1 MTAHAVSYG
10 VARTASGISQPTAP
24 RRALAR
30 GLQAISRWLDQR
42 AYALEYP
49 EERVSVTLRDAGPAQ
64 VEVVRDPHTGFA
76 VIYVDGERQF
86 TFVRGLDR
94 L

>member
-1 MTAHAVSYG
+1 MSAHAVSYG
-10 VARTASGISQPTAP
+10 LARQADTPRISPF

-30 GLQAISRWLDQR
+30 GLQATSRWLDQR
-42 AYALEYP
+42 AYALEFP
-49 EERVSVTLRDAGPAQ
+49 EERISVSSGWDDPTQ
-64 VEVVRDPHTGFA
+64 VEVVRDPQTGFA
-76 VIYVDGERQF
+76 VVYVNGERQF

>member
-1 MTAHAVSYG
+1 MSAQAVSYG
-10 VARTASGISQPTAP
+10 LASQKAQTPSSPF

-30 GLQAISRWLDQR
+30 GLQATSRWLDQR
-42 AYALEYP
+42 AYALEFP
-49 EERVSVTLRDAGPAQ
+49 EERVSVSLGWNEPTQ

-76 VIYVDGERQF
+76 AVYVNGERQF

>member
-1 MTAHAVSYG
+1 MSAQAVSYG
-10 VARTASGISQPTAP
+10 LAASTSRISHSSAW

-30 GLQAISRWLDQR
+30 GLQATSRWLDQR

-49 EERVSVTLRDAGPAQ
+49 EERVSVQLSDAGPSQ

-76 VIYVDGERQF
+76 VVYVNGERQF

>member
-1 MTAHAVSYG
+1 MNAHAAPFG
-10 VARTASGISQPTAP
+10 LATPTQASIRISPL

-30 GLQAISRWLDQR
+30 GLQTASRWLDQR

-49 EERVSVTLRDAGPAQ
+49 EERISVPVGPSQ
-64 VEVVRDPHTGFA
+64 IEVVRDPHTGFA
-76 VIYVDGERQF
+76 VVYMNGERQF

>member
-1 MTAHAVSYG
+1 MTVQALPFGSALQRR
-10 VARTASGISQPTAP
+10 RTDLSWVRST
-24 RRALAR
+24 LVR
-30 GLQAISRWLDQR
+30 GLHAASRWLDQR

-49 EERVSVTLRDAGPAQ
+49 EERISVHVGPSQ
-64 VEVVRDPHTGFA
+64 VEVARDPSTGFA
-76 VIYVDGERQF
+76 VVYVNGERQF

>member
-1 MTAHAVSYG
+1 MTAPALSFG
-10 VARTASGISQPTAP
+10 SATQRRRSDLSRTRS
-24 RRALAR
+24 ALVR
-30 GLQAISRWLDQR
+30 GLQAASRWLDQR

-49 EERVSVTLRDAGPAQ
+49 EERVSVHLGPSQ
-64 VEVVRDPHTGFA
+64 VEVVRDPSTGFA
-76 VIYVDGERQF
+76 AVYVNGERQF

>member
-1 MTAHAVSYG
+1 MSAQAVSYG
-10 VARTASGISQPTAP
+10 VATQTSRTPAASPF

-30 GLQAISRWLDQR
+30 GLQATSRWLDQR
-42 AYALEYP
+42 AYALEFP
-49 EERVSVTLRDAGPAQ
+49 EERVSVQLSDAGPSQ

-76 VIYVDGERQF
+76 VVYVNGERQF
-86 TFVRGLDR
+86 TFVRGLER